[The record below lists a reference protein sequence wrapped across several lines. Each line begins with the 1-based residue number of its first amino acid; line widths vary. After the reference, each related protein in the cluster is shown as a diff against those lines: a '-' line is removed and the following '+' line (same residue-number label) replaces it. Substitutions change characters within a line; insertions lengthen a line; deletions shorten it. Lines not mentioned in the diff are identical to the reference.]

1 MNKWFNNINISGKIL
16 FGYIC
21 AIILMIAV
29 GLIGFFNI
37 QSINNSLNS
46 MYGESLLPI
55 QQLDT
60 VNDTVS
66 NIRGDLFRYMVLQ
79 EARGETKG
87 TIDGEIKS
95 IDSTISTYSN
105 STLSTS
111 ETTTLKDLNS
121 SWSDYQAAATEY
133 LNLIDNNQNDEAL
146 KSLNTGGKLFTSRT
160 AVSDSLDKLIK
171 INNDEADQK
180 AANGRALFQ
189 SAWIMIL
196 CVLIFSIGL
205 AIFVETLTNRSIAEP
220 VSIITKS
227 LGLMQKGVIS
237 HLLSGEK
244 RLEMST
250 RKDEL
255 GKAYSELVN
264 SQDYMLE
271 MAGVSEKI
279 ADNDLTVVLTPKDE
293 KDQLGNAFVK
303 MTDHL
308 RTAMNE
314 VADGANSVSS
324 ASVQLA
330 TAANQSGEATGQIAT
345 TIQQIAKGTTQ
356 QSEAV
361 NKTASTIEQ
370 FSRAVEGVAKGAQEQ
385 STAVTKAS
393 NITAEISSAIQ
404 QVTGNVDEV
413 VRGTTETASAA
424 KEGSQTVDATLA
436 GMRNIREK
444 VGISAQKVQEMGA
457 RSDQIGDIVTTIEDI
472 ASQTNLLALNA
483 AIEAARAGEA
493 GKGFAVV
500 ADEVRKLAERSSA
513 STREIG
519 DLVKHIQKT
528 VAEAVMAMEEGTKE
542 VETGVDKANQAG
554 KSLAAILKASE
565 AVSQE
570 ANQAAASAKK
580 MAASAEELVSSV
592 DSVSAV
598 IEENTASTEEMAAGS
613 TEITQ
618 SIENIASVS
627 EENSAAVEE
636 VSASTEEMSAQVEE
650 VTASA
655 EELANLAK
663 QLQGV
668 VSRFKLA

>member
-1 MNKWFNNINISGKIL
+1 MITWINNMKLRYKLIGGYLIVIGLMAVITLLGYWNLQNINH
-16 FGYIC
+16 
-21 AIILMIAV
+21 
-29 GLIGFFNI
+29 
-37 QSINNSLNS
+37 SLNS
-46 MYGESLLPI
+46 MYSERLVPVKSLESMNT
-55 QQLDT
+55 T
-60 VNDTVS
+60 VMTL
-66 NIRGDLFRYMVLQ
+66 RGDLYKYMLI
-79 EARGETKG
+79 EDKRADTKKTVTAELDDIAAQIKATSTNG
-87 TIDGEIKS
+87 MSDVDAAKIDKFNTAWPEFV
-95 IDSTISTYSN
+95 D
-105 STLSTS
+105 
-111 ETTTLKDLNS
+111 
-121 SWSDYQAAATEY
+121 AANEY
-133 LNLIDNNQNDEAL
+133 MTLIDQNKTDEAQTM
-146 KSLNTGGKLFTSRT
+146 LNEGGKLYTTRSAASDALIDLVNQKTSDAQLSASAGGQQFR
-160 AVSDSLDKLIK
+160 L
-171 INNDEADQK
+171 
-180 AANGRALFQ
+180 
-189 SAWIMIL
+189 AWISMIAIL
-196 CVLIFSIGL
+196 VVAILAAVYVEKNTENSIGIPL
-205 AIFVETLTNRSIAEP
+205 AVITHSLGELKKG
-220 VSIITKS
+220 IITHDKDV
-227 LGLMQKGVIS
+227 KRRERIIS
-237 HLLSGEK
+237 
-244 RLEMST
+244 

-255 GKAYSELVN
+255 GEASRALIAT
-264 SQDYMLE
+264 QDYMNQ
-271 MAGVSEKI
+271 MAGVSERI
-279 ADNDLTVVLTPKDE
+279 ADNDLTVEFTPKDE

-303 MTDHL
+303 MIVNLKKAIGD
-308 RTAMNE
+308 
-314 VADGANSVSS
+314 VADGAGSVSS

-330 TAANQSGEATGQIAT
+330 TAANQAGDATGQIAT

-370 FSRAVEGVAKGAQEQ
+370 FSRAVDGVAKGAQEQ

-393 NITAEISSAIQ
+393 NITAEISTAIQ

-413 VRGTTETASAA
+413 VRGTTETATAA
-424 KEGSQTVDATLA
+424 KEGAQTVEATLA

-444 VGISAQKVQEMGA
+444 VGVSAEKVKEMGA

-500 ADEVRKLAERSSA
+500 ADEVRKLAERSST

-528 VAEAVMAMEEGTKE
+528 VSEAVVAMDEGTKE
-542 VETGVDKANQAG
+542 VEVGVEKANQAG
-554 KSLAAILKASE
+554 NSLAAILKASE

-570 ANQAAASAKK
+570 ANQAARSAKQ

-592 DSVSAV
+592 DTVSAV

-618 SIENIASVS
+618 AIENIASVS

-655 EELANLAK
+655 QELANMAK
-663 QLQGV
+663 QLQAV
-668 VSRFKLA
+668 VDRFKLA